1 MIKPE
6 GVQTD
11 VIAVRSAGGELSFG
25 DLEADRF
32 GLRLLAGVGSTV
44 GLATTD
50 ATLVAA
56 ALWALDG
63 WASEVHLIGATVD
76 RERLPDGAVVIDAPA
91 PAGAERLGG
100 VVDDTMLDTTLDT
113 ALDTA
118 AETTWVV
125 YTSGTTGVPKSV
137 RHTITSLSRT
147 VVRSEGASKL
157 VWGLLYDPNRM
168 AGIQVLLQA
177 LLSGTTVVAADL
189 HAGLSVR
196 LKQLAEAGVTA
207 LSATPTLW
215 RLILSLG
222 GGELDLRQIT
232 LGGEIADQTVLN
244 ALATR
249 FPEARVVHVF
259 ASTETGAAF
268 SVSDGREGFPVSY
281 LSDPPR
287 GITLAV
293 RDGILA
299 VYSPGVSSA
308 EEDGFASTGDVVEI
322 VDDRVVFR
330 GRASGVVSV
339 GGANVWPEEIEGI
352 LRTHPEVAE
361 AVVSVKPNPMSGNL
375 LIATVVPA
383 PDVDPAGLGKRVRV
397 WIKSQVPNTHV
408 PAMVKVAESIE
419 VSSAG
424 KAVR

>member
-1 MIKPE
+1 MPDSLP
-6 GVQTD
+6 GDAV
-11 VIAVRSAGGELSFG
+11 AVRGATG
-25 DLEADRF
+25 DLTYGDLRADRY
-32 GLRLLAGVGSTV
+32 GLRTLAEAGSVV

-50 ATLVAA
+50 ARLIAA
-56 ALWALDG
+56 ALWSLDG
-63 WASEVHLIGATVD
+63 WASEVHLIGETVD
-76 RERLPDGAVVIDAPA
+76 RDRLPEGAVVIDAPA
-91 PAGAERLGG
+91 GDAT
-100 VVDDTMLDTTLDT
+100 VVDTGSVADADATL
-113 ALDTA
+113 
-118 AETTWVV
+118 ETTWVV

-137 RHTITSLSRT
+137 RHTVASLSRT
-147 VVRSEGASKL
+147 VVRSEGASQL

-189 HAGLSVR
+189 HVGLSAR
-196 LKQLAEAGVTA
+196 LRELADGGVTA

-215 RLILSLG
+215 RSILSLG
-222 GGELDLRQIT
+222 GGDLSLRQIT

-244 ALATR
+244 ALAAR
-249 FPEARVVHVF
+249 FPDARIVHVF

-268 SVSDGREGFPVSY
+268 SVRDGREGFPVSY

-287 GITLAV
+287 GIALAI

-308 EEDGFASTGDVVEI
+308 DEDGFASTGDVVEI

-352 LRTHPEVAE
+352 LRTHPEVGE
-361 AVVSVKPNPMSGNL
+361 AVVSVKPNPMSGNV
-375 LIATVVPA
+375 LIATVVPK
-383 PDVDPAGLGKRVRV
+383 PDADPAGLGKRVRV

>member
-1 MIKPE
+1 MIKPD
-6 GVQTD
+6 GVSPD
-11 VIAVRSAGGELSFG
+11 AIAVRSARG
-25 DLEADRF
+25 DLTYGGLESDRF
-32 GLRLLAGVGSTV
+32 GLRSVAGPGAVV

-50 ATLVAA
+50 AALVAA
-56 ALWALDG
+56 ALWSLDG
-63 WASEVHLIGATVD
+63 WASEVHLIGETVD
-76 RERLPDGAVVIDAPA
+76 RDRLPEGAVVIDAPA
-91 PAGAERLGG
+91 GDATA
-100 VVDDTMLDTTLDT
+100 VDTGSVADADATL
-113 ALDTA
+113 
-118 AETTWVV
+118 ETTWVV

-137 RHTITSLSRT
+137 RHTIASLSRT
-147 VVRSEGASKL
+147 VVRSEGASQL

-177 LLSGTTVVAADL
+177 LLSGTTVVAADI
-189 HAGLSVR
+189 HGGLSAR
-196 LKQLAEAGVTA
+196 LSELADGGVTA

-215 RLILSLG
+215 RSILSLG
-222 GGELDLRQIT
+222 GGGLSLCQIT

-244 ALATR
+244 ALAAR
-249 FPEARVVHVF
+249 FPDARIVHVF

-268 SVSDGREGFPVSY
+268 SVRDGREGFPVSY

-287 GITLAV
+287 GIALAI

-308 EEDGFASTGDVVEI
+308 DEDGFASTGDVVEV

-352 LRTHPEVAE
+352 LRTHPEVGE
-361 AVVSVKPNPMSGNL
+361 AVVSVKPNPMSGNV
-375 LIATVVPA
+375 LIATVVPK
-383 PDVDPAGLGKRVRV
+383 PDADPAGLGKRVRV